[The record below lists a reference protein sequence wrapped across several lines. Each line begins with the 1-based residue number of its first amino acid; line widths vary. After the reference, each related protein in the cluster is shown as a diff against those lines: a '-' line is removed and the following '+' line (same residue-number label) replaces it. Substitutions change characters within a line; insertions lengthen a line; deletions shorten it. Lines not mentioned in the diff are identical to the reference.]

1 MNEITIIL
9 ISYKSENK
17 IYDFIKQI
25 PKNIKTIIIE
35 NSNNKQ
41 FKETIENK
49 HKNISVYI
57 KNNEG
62 VSSSLNFAVKYV
74 ETKYFLQISPDINFK
89 FEELKLF
96 VNLANILDDKFAAIG
111 PRFKNVKESSHKQI
125 KKNLK
130 YGVINSIHGSFMF
143 INKQNFYEIGGFDD
157 NFFLYFEET
166 EFCYRAKKKG
176 FLSYQINIA
185 EVTTDGRSVEIN
197 DTKEEN
203 RISNILIWHF
213 IWSSFYF
220 NKLRF
225 GRNISI
231 LIFIPLFIRIILRL
245 TFYLIVKDKNKLEK
259 YRFRLSGLISSILE
273 KKSSLRP

>member
-25 PKNIKTIIIE
+25 PENIKTIIIE

-49 HKNISVYI
+49 HKNVSVYI

-96 VNLANILDDKFAAIG
+96 INLAKILDDKFAAIG
-111 PRFKNVKESSHKQI
+111 PRFKNVNESSHKQI

-130 YGVINSIHGSFMF
+130 YGAINSIHGSFMF
-143 INKQNFYEIGGFDD
+143 INKKKFYEIGGFDD

-197 DTKEEN
+197 DTQEEN

-245 TFYLIVKDKNKLEK
+245 TFYLIVNDKKKLEK

>member
-25 PKNIKTIIIE
+25 PENIKTIIIE

-49 HKNISVYI
+49 HKNVSVYI

-96 VNLANILDDKFAAIG
+96 INLAKILDDKFAAIG
-111 PRFKNVKESSHKQI
+111 PRFKNVNESSHKQI

-130 YGVINSIHGSFMF
+130 YGAINSIHGSFMF
-143 INKQNFYEIGGFDD
+143 INKKKFYEIGGFDD

-245 TFYLIVKDKNKLEK
+245 TFYLIVNDKKKLEK

>member
-25 PKNIKTIIIE
+25 PKKIKTIIIE

-49 HKNISVYI
+49 HKNVSVYI

-74 ETKYFLQISPDINFK
+74 DTKYFLQISPDINFK

-125 KKNLK
+125 KANLK

-143 INKQNFYEIGGFDD
+143 INKKKFYEIGGFDD

-197 DTKEEN
+197 DTKEKN

-245 TFYLIVKDKNKLEK
+245 TFYLIVNDKNKLEK